1 MSFFTLR
8 PYIHLPSGRK
18 SLAWLNI
25 GYSYSSR
32 SLEFILSA
40 PSLFLFVLSFR
51 WVSGF
56 TNSGLHRRTN
66 ESLGLGSWP
75 HSRRQS
81 RTGRACFL
89 LESQTGAYVRRNE
102 SKEDVAEQLRPP
114 INEIPSLIWRDWET
128 SWRDLIPIP
137 PSSLYVRI
145 DLNSIISPRFQSLWN
160 KTFFHRYNFM
170 LPLVLQ

>member
-1 MSFFTLR
+1 MNVFLYFKAL
-8 PYIHLPSGRK
+8 YPSAFLASEGRK

-89 LESQTGAYVRRNE
+89 LESKTGAYVRRNE
-102 SKEDVAEQLRPP
+102 SKEDVAEQLRPAP
-114 INEIPSLIWRDWET
+114 REIAHKW
-128 SWRDLIPIP
+128 
-137 PSSLYVRI
+137 
-145 DLNSIISPRFQSLWN
+145 NSKPYMERLGNLMKRPNTNTTLLFVCPNRSQFYHLTEVSVPM
-160 KTFFHRYNFM
+160 K
-170 LPLVLQ
+170 